1 MVKAIGMPTRSC
13 SKGCCFDAGIVG
25 CFEHIGCSAAK
36 LTFGIC
42 SVSALGYSCF
52 CLATIH

>member
-1 MVKAIGMPTRSC
+1 MVKAIGMAERSC
-13 SKGCCFDAGIVG
+13 SVGCCFNAGIVG
-25 CFEHIGCSAAK
+25 CFKQIGCSAAK

-42 SVSALGYSCF
+42 SVNALGYSCF